1 MGLNATPSSE
11 RVHIGFFGRRNAGK
25 SSLVNA
31 VTSQEI
37 SVVSDVKGT
46 TTDPVTKSM
55 ELLPLGPV
63 VIIDTPGFDDEGT
76 LGQKRVQRAKRVLNR
91 TDLAVLVIDAVS
103 GASQADREL
112 VQLFTEKEIP
122 YLIVCNKADL
132 IADQDAFAA
141 NLSGDGFHDVLFVSA
156 LTGQGIFA
164 LKEEIARRG
173 RADNGHTPLIEDLVH
188 PSEIV
193 LLVIPIDKAAPKGR
207 LILPQQM
214 MIRGLLDADAIP
226 ICVKQDR
233 LQETLDRL
241 AGPDGDRDTK
251 PGLVIT
257 DSQVFGE
264 VAKIVPDEI
273 PMTSF
278 SILMARYKGFLDEA
292 VKGARMIDSLK
303 DGDLILIS
311 EGCTHHRQCGDIGT
325 VKLPAWIRQKTGAQ
339 IRFETS
345 SGTGF
350 PEDLGRYAMIIHCG
364 GCMLNDREMRYRM
377 KCAADQGVP
386 ITNYG
391 TAIAH
396 MKGILGRST
405 QIVLKDDA
413 CE

>member
-1 MGLNATPSSE
+1 M
-11 RVHIGFFGRRNAGK
+11 
-25 SSLVNA
+25 
-31 VTSQEI
+31 
-37 SVVSDVKGT
+37 
-46 TTDPVTKSM
+46 
-55 ELLPLGPV
+55 
-63 VIIDTPGFDDEGT
+63 
-76 LGQKRVQRAKRVLNR
+76 
-91 TDLAVLVIDAVS
+91 
-103 GASQADREL
+103 
-112 VQLFTEKEIP
+112 
-122 YLIVCNKADL
+122 
-132 IADQDAFAA
+132 
-141 NLSGDGFHDVLFVSA
+141 
-156 LTGQGIFA
+156 
-164 LKEEIARRG
+164 
-173 RADNGHTPLIEDLVH
+173 
-188 PSEIV
+188 
-193 LLVIPIDKAAPKGR
+193 
-207 LILPQQM
+207 
-214 MIRGLLDADAIP
+214 
-226 ICVKQDR
+226 
-233 LQETLDRL
+233 
-241 AGPDGDRDTK
+241 
-251 PGLVIT
+251 
-257 DSQVFGE
+257 
-264 VAKIVPDEI
+264 AKIVPDEI